1 MFNRIRNTLFKDN
14 NNNNIMEPNIDYS
27 TAIKFIPP
35 ITSGFVIKVYDG
47 DTITIVSKLPY
58 NESPLYKFSV
68 RLKNIDC
75 PELRS
80 SNPSEVSCAKIA
92 KEELTKLILYKI
104 VSLKNV
110 DTEKYGRILA
120 DVYLDELHVN
130 EYMINKKLA
139 VYYDGGTK
147 HSPEN
152 WMEYY
157 TK

>member
-14 NNNNIMEPNIDYS
+14 NNKNIDYS

-75 PELRS
+75 PEVRS

-92 KEELTKLILYKI
+92 KEELTKLILHKF

-120 DVYLDELHVN
+120 DVYLDELHIN